1 MILNIL
7 ANFSYFRHYF
17 LSIKSK
23 CMILNKFYNSFRKS
37 CITPQIRHVHGINP
51 KLFYKNGNY
60 LCLPRFSSIE
70 MEEARSM
77 NKIALNNMGAFYDK
91 SFKNALSSDYLVLKD
106 DSYEASFSRVRW
118 VNPKDNNEYFLLK
131 DGEPINNEQNIRILD
146 STGRFIKNAKI
157 KKKTIIVFEL
167 DSDDKFKDLNNAS
180 HSDLTSIFIRRF
192 NPFANIKVCLWK
204 DKLDIDNTLGKL
216 LDENVAA
223 ISCDFSSNVLIN
235 QQSKL
240 MKLYNKIFHK
250 KLKVNPE
257 DLADKLFNML
267 DFDEKQFDK
276 IPSNVRIFMA
286 SGNDGVDSYNKY
298 LSLRRIEG
306 VGSLNDKK
314 KISDF
319 SASRNSYFTQH
330 YEKGEYPVVQLPE
343 GFMFTGTGDIDIPC
357 KTDKFRL
364 ISDLDGS
371 SFAVSVRAAKVVLN
385 QMMEGIL

>member
-1 MILNIL
+1 
-7 ANFSYFRHYF
+7 
-17 LSIKSK
+17 
-23 CMILNKFYNSFRKS
+23 MILNKFCNSIGKMS
-37 CITPQIRHVHGINP
+37 IQTKYQCIHGINP
-51 KLFYKNGNY
+51 RLSYKN
-60 LCLPRFSSIE
+60 CPKFFDLPRFSSHE
-70 MEEARSM
+70 MKDARSM
-77 NKIALNNMGAFYDK
+77 NKIALNDIGVFYDK
-91 SFKNALSSDYLVLKD
+91 SFKNADPNDLRILKCTSS
-106 DSYEASFSRVRW
+106 EASFDRVRW
-118 VNPKDNNEYFLLK
+118 VNPKDNKAYFLLR
-131 DGEPINNEQNIRILD
+131 DGDSANVIQKIRILD
-146 STGRFIKNAKI
+146 STGKFIKNAAI
-157 KKKTIIVFEL
+157 KKEKIIIFEL
-167 DSDDKFKDLNNAS
+167 ESDNRFKNINNLR
-180 HSDLTSIFIRRF
+180 HSDITSIFVRRF
-192 NPFANIKVCLWK
+192 NPFADIKVCLWK

-223 ISCDFSSNVLIN
+223 ISCAFSSNVLIN

-267 DFDEKQFDK
+267 DFHEKQFDK

-330 YEKGEYPVVQLPE
+330 YEKGEYPVIQLPE

-364 ISDLDGS
+364 ISDLYGS